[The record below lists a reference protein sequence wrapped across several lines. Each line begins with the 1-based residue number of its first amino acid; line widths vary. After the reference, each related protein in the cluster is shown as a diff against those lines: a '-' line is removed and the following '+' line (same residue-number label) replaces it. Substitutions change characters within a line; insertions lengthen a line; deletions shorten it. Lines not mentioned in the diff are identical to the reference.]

1 MPFTDITLFEI
12 ILGSISFI
20 IIMAFGLAVYLKN
33 PKSHTNILFFALS
46 VVLSAYIVST
56 AIALHP
62 IVKTLESNLFWIR
75 VDMFLGSFIAPLLFL
90 LAHTFPQ
97 NKLRLGKKYLVATTL
112 YTIIMAII
120 SFTYLVFK
128 SVSYPEGSSTPLP
141 SPGPGMLFYFAHV
154 IGYFTASFA
163 ILIKR
168 YRRSVGQE
176 KIKTAY
182 FLFGI
187 IITFTGMAIVDFLLV
202 LLGNTSLVFLGPN
215 FPVILMSLVGVAI
228 VKHQFLDIKPQ
239 IARAVSYTLL
249 VAIIAG
255 IYFMMLF
262 FGFSKFLGLEIS
274 SAMLLV
280 TTSFGVIVALTFQPL
295 RGIIMKATDKVF
307 FKGAYNPEKILSELS
322 HEISSTINFNDL
334 SNKLMQTISKE
345 LRVDKTAI
353 FLVSN
358 TTVTDARSIGY
369 TNSKLLDDPKLFD
382 FLNQAK
388 TTGKHYFVLDELD
401 DKQKTLFREH
411 DMEALFPIKAD
422 GNYVAVLVMGLKSSG
437 LPYSNTDLNLL
448 DVFASESGIAIQ
460 NSKLY
465 TELKNALES
474 KSKFINTVSHQLR
487 TPVSG
492 IRWSLEA
499 LKAGGSVEHQHELI
513 NTSHQKVVFL
523 NEQIDDILIALDIYD
538 KKLSLNK
545 KPCNI
550 LDICKNITEDFTDQ
564 IVTNNLKITYEI
576 NQGAEI
582 VSADFNKLK
591 KVLEILIKNAILY
604 SNQNGEIIVESKI
617 IKNKSKSLVQISITD
632 SGLGISKQE
641 MNHLFEEFYRS
652 DRARLKIPDGLGLG
666 MFIAKTFTEA
676 HGSSIEIKSGGEDM
690 GTSVVTI
697 MPLK

>member
-1 MPFTDITLFEI
+1 MHLINIPAVEI
-12 ILGSISFI
+12 VLGSISFI

-33 PKSHTNILFFALS
+33 PKSHTNILFFTLA

-62 IVKTLESNLFWIR
+62 IVKTAENSLFWIR
-75 VDMFLGSFIAPLLFL
+75 MDIFLGSFIASLLFL

-97 NKLRLGKKYLVATTL
+97 SKIRLKNKYLFFTIA
-112 YTIIMAII
+112 YTILMAAL
-120 SFTYLVFK
+120 SFTYLIFK
-128 SVSYPEGSSTPLP
+128 SVIYSDGADSPVPI
-141 SPGPGMLFYFAHV
+141 PGPGMPFYFLHI
-154 IGYFTASFA
+154 IGYFGASFA
-163 ILIKR
+163 ILIKN
-168 YRRSVGQE
+168 YKKAFGQE
-176 KIKTAY
+176 KVKTLY
-182 FLFGI
+182 FLIGI
-187 IITFTGMAIVDFLLV
+187 ITTFTGMAVVSFLLV
-202 LLGNTSLVFLGPN
+202 LLGYANLVFIGPSL
-215 FPVILMSLVGVAI
+215 PVILMVFVGVAI

-249 VAIIAG
+249 VAVIAG
-255 IYFMMLF
+255 IYFIMLF
-262 FGFSKFLGLEIS
+262 FGFSKFLELELS
-274 SAMLLV
+274 NAMLLIN
-280 TTSFGVIVALTFQPL
+280 TSFGVIVALSFQPL
-295 RGIIMKATDKVF
+295 RSIITKITDKMF
-307 FKGAYNPEKILSELS
+307 FKGSYNPEKILSELS

-345 LRVDKTAI
+345 LRVEKIAI

-358 TTVTDARSIGY
+358 TTVTDARSTGY

-523 NEQIDDILIALDIYD
+523 NEQLDDILIALDIYD

-545 KPCNI
+545 TPCNI
-550 LDICKNITEDFTDQ
+550 LDICKKIVQDFDNQ
-564 IVTNNLKITYEI
+564 ISTNNLKIIYAI
-576 NQGAEI
+576 NDEANTI
-582 VSADFNKLK
+582 NADFNKIK
-591 KVLEILIKNAILY
+591 KTLEVVIKNAILY
-604 SNQNGEIIVESKI
+604 SNQNGEINIESKI
-617 IKNKSKSLVQISITD
+617 IQNNSKSLVQINITD
-632 SGLGISKQE
+632 SGLGISTKE
-641 MNHLFEEFYRS
+641 SEHIFEEFYRS

-676 HGSSIEIKSGGEDM
+676 HDGSIEIKSSGEDM
-690 GTSVVTI
+690 GTNVTI
-697 MPLK
+697 TIPVK

>member
-1 MPFTDITLFEI
+1 MPFTDITLVEI
-12 ILGSISFI
+12 ILGSVSFI
-20 IIMAFGLAVYLKN
+20 IIMAFGLAVYFKN
-33 PKSHTNILFFALS
+33 PKSLTNILFFALS
-46 VVLSAYIVST
+46 IVLSAYIVST

-75 VDMFLGSFIAPLLFL
+75 MDMFLGSFIAPLLFL

-97 NKLRLGKKYLVATTL
+97 NKLRLGKKYLIA
-112 YTIIMAII
+112 TIIYTLIMAVI

-128 SVSYPEGSSTPLP
+128 SVSYPEGSTTPVP
-141 SPGPGMLFYFAHV
+141 SPGPGMLFYFAHI
-154 IGYFTASFA
+154 IGYFTASFV

-168 YRRSVGQE
+168 YRHSVGQE
-176 KIKTAY
+176 KTKTAY

-255 IYFMMLF
+255 IYFIMLF
-262 FGFSKFLGLEIS
+262 FGFSKFLGLELS
-274 SAMLLV
+274 NAMLLIN
-280 TTSFGVIVALTFQPL
+280 TSFGVIVALTFQPL
-295 RGIIMKATDKVF
+295 HVLITKITDKVF
-307 FKGAYNPEKILSELS
+307 FKGSYSPEKILSELS

-345 LRVDKTAI
+345 LRVEKIAI
-353 FLVSN
+353 FLLSN

-369 TNSKLLDDPKLFD
+369 TNSKLLDDPKLFE

-411 DMEALFPIKAD
+411 DMEAMFPIKAD

-437 LPYSNTDLNLL
+437 LPYSSTDLNLL

-465 TELKNALES
+465 TELKTALES
-474 KSKFINTVSHQLR
+474 KTKFINTVSHQLR

-492 IRWSLEA
+492 IRWSLEE
-499 LKAGGSVEHQHELI
+499 LKLGGKVEHQHELI

-523 NEQIDDILIALDIYD
+523 NEQIDDILIALDIHD
-538 KKLSLNK
+538 KKLSLNTT
-545 KPCNI
+545 PCNI
-550 LDICKNITEDFTDQ
+550 LEIAKKIVEDFNNQ
-564 IVTNNLKITYEI
+564 IVTNNLKVVYEI

-582 VSADFNKLK
+582 VNADFNKFK
-591 KVLEILIKNAILY
+591 KVLEVLIKNAVLY
-604 SNQNGEIIVESKI
+604 SNIDGQIIIESKQI
-617 IKNKSKSLVQISITD
+617 QKGRKNYIEISVSD
-632 SGLGISKQE
+632 FGLGISKQE

-666 MFIAKTFTEA
+666 MFIAKTFTLA
-676 HGSSIEIKSGGEDM
+676 HDGKIEVKSDGENK
-690 GTSVVTI
+690 GTRIILTFS
-697 MPLK
+697 